1 MICIEILF
9 QYSKIKVIEIQD
21 LLFFALYS
29 IKMYVISSDLTEK
42 VICSLLQNNTHNER
56 RKQPVV
62 FSGE

>member
-21 LLFFALYS
+21 LLFALYS

-42 VICSLLQNNTHNER
+42 VIYSLLQNNTHNER